1 MDSAGR
7 QTMRQSH
14 GQGFIAVKSRHLQEK
29 TDRGQFQNIQISGV
43 EKESIGYEM
52 STAELALLMMD
63 LKEMGAHTLNLITGT
78 HYIPSIIAALEE
90 ARKMGFD
97 LPVVWNSSGYERI
110 EALAL
115 IDPYIDIYL
124 LDCKTLSHSVASR
137 FCSTSRYADVII
149 PVMDYV
155 KKTHPVTDFDKM
167 RGTLLRHLV
176 FPGTVNETLSFLEYY
191 SRNYKSSFFLS
202 LMVQFV
208 PPRSGITFD
217 KITEEEYDTLV
228 SALEYYEIDDGFIQ
242 ELGDED
248 KWIPDFRNPLSLCN
262 SKSLFPFS
270 QKEIVV
276 PSKLFPSRNAMR
288 LSMFLPSM
296 QTTRIFSSLAIFD
309 ATGSKGRF
317 APGFH
322 SDPTILRKS
331 GQLMK
336 SSGFAFLSIFGSAVY
351 TFFILLRFTTVDEP
365 NRFAR

>member
-1 MDSAGR
+1 MCHVNRSRGELGLCRSADNATVAWAGL
-7 QTMRQSH
+7 H
-14 GQGFIAVKSRHLQEK
+14 
-29 TDRGQFQNIQISGV
+29 RGEEPPLTGKNGSGTIFFTGCTLHCPYCQNIQISGV

-110 EALAL
+110 EALSL

-248 KWIPDFRNPLSLCN
+248 KWIPDFR
-262 SKSLFPFS
+262 KD
-270 QKEIVV
+270 V
-276 PSKLFPSRNAMR
+276 PFPSP
-288 LSMFLPSM
+288 F
-296 QTTRIFSSLAIFD
+296 
-309 ATGSKGRF
+309 ATAS
-317 APGFH
+317 PY
-322 SDPTILRKS
+322 
-331 GQLMK
+331 
-336 SSGFAFLSIFGSAVY
+336 FLSVK
-351 TFFILLRFTTVDEP
+351 R
-365 NRFAR
+365 R